1 MSVYLH
7 LHLYLLLSRG
17 FVINMNQDHL
27 TPAAATRQQAD
38 VTAVK
43 PMARI
48 LVVDDTEDNL
58 FLMTALLE
66 DKYELLQASSGKEAL
81 AIIMSQ
87 APPDLVLL
95 DIMMP
100 DMDGY
105 EVLRR
110 IRQHPPTVN
119 IPVIFLTALSTMEE
133 EQLGLDLGAVDYIT
147 KPISPP
153 LLLTRVAS
161 HLERSGNAR
170 RLEALSEKL
179 SRYLAPQVYQSLFE
193 GSQQAEIHTERKKLT
208 VFFSDIKDFTG
219 STAKWQPE
227 DVTRLLNS
235 YFSEMS
241 VIAAEFGGTVDK
253 FIGDAMVIFFG
264 DPHSL
269 GVKQDALQCVKMAI
283 AMQSRMNELQL
294 LWRDTGPGKTFRI
307 RIGINTG
314 FCDVGN
320 FGSDLRMDY
329 TIIGPEV
336 NLAARLEQAAEPGGI
351 LISGETW
358 ALVRDE
364 IETDQC
370 VSIDAKGFSEPIT
383 AHAVRMVLVAEN
395 SGTTELQRELQE
407 MRVRL
412 NPDRM
417 SSADRN
423 AAARELREMA
433 NQLLA

>member
-1 MSVYLH
+1 
-7 LHLYLLLSRG
+7 
-17 FVINMNQDHL
+17 MNQGQF
-27 TPAAATRQQAD
+27 PATLNPAP
-38 VTAVK
+38 AVSVA
-43 PMARI
+43 PPLPRV

-58 FLMTALLE
+58 FLMTGLLE
-66 DKYELLQASSGKEAL
+66 DKYDLLVASSGKEAL

-87 APPDLVLL
+87 APPDLILL

-100 DMDGY
+100 EMDGY

-110 IRQHPPTVN
+110 IRQHPPTVV
-119 IPVIFLTALSTMEE
+119 IPVIFLTALSTMED

-153 LLLTRVAS
+153 LLLTRVQS
-161 HLERSGNAR
+161 HVERSVNAR
-170 RLEALSEKL
+170 RLQALSEKL
-179 SRYLAPQVYQSLFE
+179 SRYLAPQVYQSLFD

-219 STAKWQPE
+219 STATWQPE
-227 DVTRLLNS
+227 DITRLLNS

-241 VIAAEFGGTVDK
+241 RIAAEYGGTVDK

-264 DPHSL
+264 DPHSR
-269 GVKQDALQCVKMAI
+269 GVQQDALQCVKMAI
-283 AMQSRMNELQL
+283 AMQKSMADLQA
-294 LWRDTGPGKTFRI
+294 LWRDTGPSKTFRI

-336 NLAARLEQAAEPGGI
+336 NLAARLEQASEPGGI
-351 LISGETW
+351 LISGETY

-364 IETDQC
+364 IQADQA
-370 VSIDAKGFSEPIT
+370 VSIEAKGFAKPIT
-383 AHAVRMVLVAEN
+383 AHAVRVQTDEITSSVSRVFE
-395 SGTTELQRELQE
+395 RELQAI
-407 MRVRL
+407 RL
-412 NPDRM
+412 LIDKDAMSMKDR
-417 SSADRN
+417 
-423 AAARELREMA
+423 AAAASGLRELAER
-433 NQLLA
+433 LAVRRS

>member
-1 MSVYLH
+1 M
-7 LHLYLLLSRG
+7 
-17 FVINMNQDHL
+17 NMNQDHL
-27 TPAAATRQQAD
+27 LLSPGQGQPNAAAATRKLQPR
-38 VTAVK
+38 V
-43 PMARI
+43 

-66 DKYELLQASSGKEAL
+66 DSYGLQTAASGDEAL
-81 AIIMSQ
+81 ALVLSDT
-87 APPDLVLL
+87 PPDLILL

-105 EVLRR
+105 EVLRHLR
-110 IRQHPPTVN
+110 ANPLTAA
-119 IPVIFLTALSTMEE
+119 IPVIFLTALSTVEE

-153 LLLTRVAS
+153 LLLARVQS
-161 HLERSGNAR
+161 HLERSSNAR
-170 RLEALSEKL
+170 RLQALSQQL
-179 SRYLAPQVYQSLFE
+179 SRYLAPQVCQSLLD
-193 GSQQAEIHTERKKLT
+193 GSQRAEIHTERKKLT
-208 VFFSDIKDFTG
+208 VFFSDIKDFTA

-227 DVTRLLNS
+227 DITRLLNS

-241 VIAAEFGGTVDK
+241 RIAAEYGGTVDK

-269 GVKQDALQCVKMAI
+269 GVREDALQCVKMAM
-283 AMQSRMNELQL
+283 AMQKGMSDLQT
-294 LWRDTGPGKTFRI
+294 LWHGMGTAKSFRI

-336 NLAARLEQAAEPGGI
+336 NLAARLEQSAEPGGI
-351 LISGETW
+351 LISGETH

-364 IETDQC
+364 IDATPSM
-370 VSIDAKGFSEPIT
+370 SIDAKGFSEPIT
-383 AHAVRMVLVAEN
+383 AHAVR
-395 SGTTELQRELQE
+395 GTFEANQRVRSVIREELQRLRS
-407 MRVRL
+407 ML
-412 NPDRM
+412 DID
-417 SSADRN
+417 SLCSADRTD
-423 AAARELREMA
+423 AAQELR
-433 NQLLA
+433 LLADQLAR

>member
-1 MSVYLH
+1 M
-7 LHLYLLLSRG
+7 
-17 FVINMNQDHL
+17 NMNQDHL
-27 TPAAATRQQAD
+27 PLQTPARQATD
-38 VTAVK
+38 VAAVK
-43 PMARI
+43 PLSRV

-66 DKYELLQASSGKEAL
+66 DKYELLLASSGKEAL

-87 APPDLVLL
+87 APPDLILL

-100 DMDGY
+100 EMDGY

-193 GSQQAEIHTERKKLT
+193 GSQQGEIHTERKKLT

-227 DVTRLLNS
+227 DITRLLNS

-241 VIAAEFGGTVDK
+241 VIAAEYGGTVDK

-269 GVKQDALQCVKMAI
+269 GVQQDALQCVKMAI
-283 AMQSRMNELQL
+283 AMQIRMGELQA
-294 LWRDTGPGKTFRI
+294 LWRDSGPGKTFRI

-336 NLAARLEQAAEPGGI
+336 NMAARLEQAAEPGGI

-358 ALVRDE
+358 ALVRGE
-364 IETDQC
+364 IETGQS
-370 VSIDAKGFSEPIT
+370 VSVDAKGFSEPLT
-383 AHAVRMVLVAEN
+383 AYAVRMSPDAEN
-395 SGTTELQRELQE
+395 SVTAELQRELHDL
-407 MRVRL
+407 RIRL
-412 NPDRM
+412 DPEHMSPTDRM
-417 SSADRN
+417 V
-423 AAARELREMA
+423 AARELREMA
-433 NQLLA
+433 NRLSD

>member
-1 MSVYLH
+1 
-7 LHLYLLLSRG
+7 
-17 FVINMNQDHL
+17 MNQGQF
-27 TPAAATRQQAD
+27 PATLNPAP
-38 VTAVK
+38 AVSVA
-43 PMARI
+43 PPLPRV

-58 FLMTALLE
+58 FLMTGLLE
-66 DKYELLQASSGKEAL
+66 DKYDLLVASSGKEAL

-87 APPDLVLL
+87 APPDLILL

-100 DMDGY
+100 EMDGY

-110 IRQHPPTVN
+110 IRQHPPTVV
-119 IPVIFLTALSTMEE
+119 IPVIFLTALSTMED

-153 LLLTRVAS
+153 LLLTRVQS
-161 HLERSGNAR
+161 HVERSVNAR
-170 RLEALSEKL
+170 RLQALSEKL
-179 SRYLAPQVYQSLFE
+179 SRYLAPQVYQSLFD

-219 STAKWQPE
+219 STATWQPE
-227 DVTRLLNS
+227 DITRLLNS

-241 VIAAEFGGTVDK
+241 RIAAEYGGTVDK

-264 DPHSL
+264 DPHSR
-269 GVKQDALQCVKMAI
+269 GVQQDALQCVKMAI
-283 AMQSRMNELQL
+283 AMQKSMADLQA
-294 LWRDTGPGKTFRI
+294 LWRDTGPSKTFRI

-336 NLAARLEQAAEPGGI
+336 NLAARLEQASEPGGI
-351 LISGETW
+351 LISGETY

-364 IETDQC
+364 IQADQA
-370 VSIDAKGFSEPIT
+370 VSIEAKGFAKPIT
-383 AHAVRMVLVAEN
+383 AHAVRVQTDEITSSASRVFE
-395 SGTTELQRELQE
+395 RELQAI
-407 MRVRL
+407 RL
-412 NPDRM
+412 LIDKDAMPMKDRAAAA
-417 SSADRN
+417 SGLRELADR
-423 AAARELREMA
+423 
-433 NQLLA
+433 LAVRRA

>member
-1 MSVYLH
+1 M
-7 LHLYLLLSRG
+7 
-17 FVINMNQDHL
+17 NMNQDHL
-27 TPAAATRQQAD
+27 PQLVSHQQTEIVAAR
-38 VTAVK
+38 
-43 PMARI
+43 PMARV

-66 DKYELLQASSGKEAL
+66 DKYELLLASSGKEAL

-87 APPDLVLL
+87 VPPDLILL

-110 IRQHPPTVN
+110 IRQHPPTVT
-119 IPVIFLTALSTMEE
+119 IPVIFLTALSTTEE

-153 LLLTRVAS
+153 LLLARVQS
-161 HLERSGNAR
+161 HLERSTNAR
-170 RLEALSEKL
+170 RLQALSEKL
-179 SRYLAPQVYQSLFE
+179 SRYLAPQVYQSLFD
-193 GSQQAEIHTERKKLT
+193 GSQKAEIHTERKKLT

-227 DVTRLLNS
+227 DITRLLNS

-241 VIAAEFGGTVDK
+241 RIAAEYGGTVDK

-269 GVKQDALQCVKMAI
+269 GVREDALQCVKMAI
-283 AMQSRMNELQL
+283 AMQRAMTDLQA
-294 LWRDTGPGKTFRI
+294 LWRNTGPSKTFRI

-351 LISGETW
+351 LISGETH
-358 ALVRDE
+358 ALVCDE
-364 IETDQC
+364 IETDQR
-370 VSIDAKGFSEPIT
+370 VSVVAKGFSEPIT
-383 AHAVRMVLVAEN
+383 AHTVCVYPGAEK
-395 SGTTELQRELQE
+395 SVTTALQRELQDLSA
-407 MRVRL
+407 RFD
-412 NPDRM
+412 PDHM
-417 SSADRN
+417 CALDRTS
-423 AAARELREMA
+423 AARALRDMA
-433 NQLLA
+433 ERLMA

>member
-1 MSVYLH
+1 
-7 LHLYLLLSRG
+7 
-17 FVINMNQDHL
+17 MNQDSFPPIVDPKS
-27 TPAAATRQQAD
+27 TDSATTLPRPR
-38 VTAVK
+38 V
-43 PMARI
+43 

-58 FLMTALLE
+58 FLLTALLE
-66 DKYELLQASSGKEAL
+66 DNYEPMVASSGKEAL

-87 APPDLVLL
+87 APPDLILL

-100 DMDGY
+100 EMDGY

-110 IRQHPPTVN
+110 IRQHPPTAI
-119 IPVIFLTALSTMEE
+119 IPVIFLTALSTVEE

-153 LLLTRVAS
+153 LLLARVHS
-161 HLERSGNAR
+161 HLERNDNAR
-170 RLEALSEKL
+170 RLQALSEKL
-179 SRYLAPQVYQSLFE
+179 SRYLAPQVYQSLFD
-193 GSQQAEIHTERKKLT
+193 GSQKAEIHTERKKLT
-208 VFFSDIKDFTG
+208 VFFSDIKDFTA

-227 DVTRLLNS
+227 DITRLLNS

-241 VIAAEFGGTVDK
+241 RIAAEYGGTVDK

-264 DPHSL
+264 DPHSK
-269 GVKQDALQCVKMAI
+269 GVREDALQCVKMAM
-283 AMQSRMNELQL
+283 AMQRGMADLQD
-294 LWRDTGPGKTFRI
+294 LWREMGPSKTFRI

-351 LISGETW
+351 LISGETY

-364 IETDQC
+364 IEADQS
-370 VSIDAKGFSEPIT
+370 VSIDAKGFAEPIT
-383 AHAVRMVLVAEN
+383 AHAVRVLVEI
-395 SGTTELQRELQE
+395 SGSARRVLQRELQGIRTLIE
-407 MRVRL
+407 QDRL
-412 NPDRM
+412 PIEDR
-417 SSADRN
+417 A
-423 AAARELREMA
+423 AAARELRTMA
-433 NQLLA
+433 DRLNSAT

>member
-1 MSVYLH
+1 
-7 LHLYLLLSRG
+7 
-17 FVINMNQDHL
+17 MNQDSF
-27 TPAAATRQQAD
+27 PPIVDPKSIDIAVTRPRSR
-38 VTAVK
+38 V
-43 PMARI
+43 

-66 DKYELLQASSGKEAL
+66 DDYEPMVASSGKEAL
-81 AIIMSQ
+81 AVIMSQ
-87 APPDLVLL
+87 APPDLILL

-100 DMDGY
+100 EMDGY

-110 IRQHPPTVN
+110 IRQHPPTAI
-119 IPVIFLTALSTMEE
+119 IPVIFLTALSTVEE

-153 LLLTRVAS
+153 LLLARVHS
-161 HLERSGNAR
+161 HIERNDNAR
-170 RLEALSEKL
+170 RLQALSEKL
-179 SRYLAPQVYQSLFE
+179 SRYLAPQVYQSLFD
-193 GSQQAEIHTERKKLT
+193 GSQKAEIHTERKKLT
-208 VFFSDIKDFTG
+208 VFFSDIKDFTA

-227 DVTRLLNS
+227 DITRLLNS

-241 VIAAEFGGTVDK
+241 RIAAEYGGTVDK

-264 DPHSL
+264 DPHSK
-269 GVKQDALQCVKMAI
+269 GVREDALQCVKMAM
-283 AMQSRMNELQL
+283 AMQRGMADLQD
-294 LWRDTGPGKTFRI
+294 LWREMGPSKTFRI

-351 LISGETW
+351 LISGETY

-364 IETDQC
+364 IEADQS
-370 VSIDAKGFSEPIT
+370 VSIDAKGFAEPIT
-383 AHAVRMVLVAEN
+383 AHAVRVQVEI
-395 SGTTELQRELQE
+395 SGSARRVLQRELQGIRTLIE
-407 MRVRL
+407 QDRL
-412 NPDRM
+412 PVEDRT
-417 SSADRN
+417 
-423 AAARELREMA
+423 AAARELRTMA
-433 NQLLA
+433 DRLNTGT